1 VRPDLPSGTVTFVF
15 TDVEG
20 STSLLNELGGEAYA
34 AELAD
39 HRAVIREACIRYGG
53 VEVDTQGDAFFFAF
67 PTAPGAIDAASELTD
82 HLAAHG
88 QIRVRVGVHT
98 GTPLLGAEGY
108 VGNDVHRA
116 ARIAAAGHGGQ
127 VLVSAAT
134 AALVAHELTDL
145 GEHRFKDL
153 GAPERVF
160 QLGSGEFPALKS
172 LYRTNLPIPATTFLG
187 RGRELDELA
196 ALLEQGVRLLTLTG
210 PGGVGK
216 TRLAL
221 QAVADGV
228 DAFPDGA
235 WWVPLASVRDPDLVL
250 SSVALALGV
259 PEQRG
264 RELEESLIDVLSAGR
279 SILLLD
285 NLEHLL
291 PSAAAKVATLRD
303 AGGSTVVVTS
313 RERLQLAGEHVYPV
327 APLLATEA
335 AELFSARTASLGYDA
350 GDADSVAEL
359 CARLDNLPLAVEL
372 AAARTGLLSPAEILS
387 RLGGRL
393 DKLKGGR
400 DADPRQQTLRATI
413 RWSYDLL
420 DRPEREL
427 FARLAVFTGGGT
439 IEAVDAVCEAD
450 LDLLT
455 SLLDKS
461 LVRRSGERV
470 WMLETIR
477 EFASEQLSVS
487 PAADEVR
494 DRHAGYY
501 LALAESSD
509 SELRGPG
516 QAEALRRFASERDDL
531 RVAFERLLERDP
543 SAALRLVGALWLSWW
558 MSGHFSEGRQ
568 LLAAALERAPP
579 EATEARA
586 SALVGAGLLAF
597 EQGDHG
603 KSRELL
609 EDGLADAQAVDSTRM
624 EAAALSLLSSYGA
637 FGKEEQIRLG
647 EQAITH
653 ARTAGDRWLLGLVTG
668 NHGVSMASFGEIERA
683 IELTDEAYRL
693 CRGVGDVSLSALWLS
708 NLAWQ
713 ALEDGDTDEARRRL
727 DESLEL
733 ARLIDDT
740 RGTGQGLA
748 NLGWVELREGNFE
761 DAFSCFEEAA
771 AIARRLG
778 AQWLGAEAL
787 WGLAQVAAAIGAAG
801 RAARLAGAALAFGG
815 SAFDPAVM
823 IPFTPHLDDARAAL
837 GVQAWQKAR
846 DEGAALDLD
855 AALRLALDR

>member
-1 VRPDLPSGTVTFVF
+1 MRLDLPTGTVTFVF

-20 STSLLNELGGEAYA
+20 STSLLNELGAEAYA
-34 AELAD
+34 DALAD
-39 HRAVIREACIRYGG
+39 HRAVIREACTRSGG

-67 PTAPGAIDAASELTD
+67 PTAPGALDAASEFTD
-82 HLAAHG
+82 HLAANG

-98 GTPLLGAEGY
+98 GTPLLGEEGY
-108 VGNDVHRA
+108 VGHDVHRA

-134 AALVAHELTDL
+134 AALVARELTDL

-160 QLGSGEFPALKS
+160 QLGSGEFPRTEEPLSDEPSGAGDHLRRPWPRAGRARRTPRPRGSPADPHRPRRRRQDAPRAAGGRRRRGS
-172 LYRTNLPIPATTFLG
+172 LPR
-187 RGRELDELA
+187 RC
-196 ALLEQGVRLLTLTG
+196 
-210 PGGVGK
+210 
-216 TRLAL
+216 
-221 QAVADGV
+221 
-228 DAFPDGA
+228 

-264 RELEESLIDVLSAGR
+264 RELEESLIDALSAGR
-279 SILLLD
+279 SIPLLD

-327 APLLATEA
+327 APLVATEA
-335 AELFSARTASLGYDA
+335 TELFSARTAALGYDA

-372 AAARTGLLSPAEILS
+372 AAARTGLLAPAEILS

-413 RWSYDLL
+413 AWSHDLL

-439 IEAVDAVCEAD
+439 IEAVEAVCEAD
-450 LDLLT
+450 LDVLT

-477 EFASEQLSVS
+477 EFASEQLSAS
-487 PAADEVR
+487 PAADDLR

-516 QAEALRRFASERDDL
+516 QAEALRRFASEREDL

-543 SAALRLVGALWLSWW
+543 PAALRLVAALWTFWF
-558 MSGHFSEGRQ
+558 MSGHFHEGRE
-568 LLAAALERAPP
+568 LLAAALERAPTEP
-579 EATEARA
+579 TEARA
-586 SALVGAGLLAF
+586 SALVGAGLLAD
-597 EQGDHG
+597 EQGEYG
-603 KSRELL
+603 ESRGFL
-609 EDGLADAQAVDSTRM
+609 ENGLADARAAGSARM
-624 EAAALSLLSSYGA
+624 EANAFSLLSFYDAVGRD
-637 FGKEEQIRLG
+637 EQIRLG
-647 EQAITH
+647 EEAITSP
-653 ARTAGDRWLLGLVTG
+653 APLGIAG
-668 NHGVSMASFGEIERA
+668 
-683 IELTDEAYRL
+683 
-693 CRGVGDVSLSALWLS
+693 
-708 NLAWQ
+708 
-713 ALEDGDTDEARRRL
+713 
-727 DESLEL
+727 
-733 ARLIDDT
+733 
-740 RGTGQGLA
+740 
-748 NLGWVELREGNFE
+748 
-761 DAFSCFEEAA
+761 FS
-771 AIARRLG
+771 
-778 AQWLGAEAL
+778 
-787 WGLAQVAAAIGAAG
+787 
-801 RAARLAGAALAFGG
+801 
-815 SAFDPAVM
+815 D
-823 IPFTPHLDDARAAL
+823 
-837 GVQAWQKAR
+837 
-846 DEGAALDLD
+846 
-855 AALRLALDR
+855 